1 MTIILKYLIKE
12 ASLLQKIVSNN
23 QKQLSKIMKGLV
35 SLERE
40 IPDKIKVMIVLLK
53 SPQTVNSA
61 LQKKS
66 NTSRGSERR
75 TKRK

>member
-35 SLERE
+35 GLERE
-40 IPDKIKVMIVLLK
+40 KSQRRSRKAASPKVMESWTL
-53 SPQTVNSA
+53 STS
-61 LQKKS
+61 QKAQLA
-66 NTSRGSERR
+66 NL
-75 TKRK
+75 